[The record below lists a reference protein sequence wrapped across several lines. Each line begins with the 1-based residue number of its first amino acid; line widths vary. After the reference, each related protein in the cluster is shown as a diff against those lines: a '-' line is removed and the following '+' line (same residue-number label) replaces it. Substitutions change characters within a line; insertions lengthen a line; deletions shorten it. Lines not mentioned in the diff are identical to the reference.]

1 MDPGAFMAALLA
13 SGDPHG
19 AAIEASLGGLELT
32 VEGGEVGL
40 AIAGGAFDLR
50 LDGRTL
56 PAACALQL
64 AHGALLSVRPGTAGA
79 WCYIAPF
86 GSFDLPRALG
96 SLATHTRSGM
106 GGLAGR
112 MLLGGDILKIVD
124 PRPAPSE
131 PMAITAPWLALA
143 PERLRVLLG
152 PQQDYFLPET
162 IETFLSGRWRLSPRS
177 DRMAYRLDGP
187 ALAHLK
193 GHDIISDG
201 LAFGAIQVPG
211 DGGPLV
217 LMADRQPTGGYP
229 KIAHVI
235 SADLGALAQKR
246 PGDFITF
253 ESVTWEQAFAA
264 RSDRARKIAA
274 GVKLTAVMRDEFSA
288 EFLLS
293 QNLIGGVV
301 GAKDEG

>member
-1 MDPGAFMAALLA
+1 MATLLA

-50 LDGRTL
+50 LGGHSL
-56 PAACALQL
+56 PSACALKL
-64 AHGALLSVRPGTAGA
+64 APGAHLSLRPGTAGA

-86 GSFDLPRALG
+86 GGFDLPPTLG

-112 MLLGGDILKIVD
+112 MLCSGDILRIIN
-124 PRPAPSE
+124 PRAAPSQ
-131 PMAITAPWLALA
+131 PLAVSAPWLDLA
-143 PERLRVLLG
+143 PDKLRVLLG
-152 PQQDYFLPET
+152 PQQDYFSTET
-162 IETFLSGRWRLSPRS
+162 IETFLSARWRLSPRS
-177 DRMAYRLDGP
+177 DRMAYRLEGP

-193 GHDIISDG
+193 GHNIVSDG

-217 LMADRQPTGGYP
+217 LMADRQTTGGYP

-235 SADLGALAQKR
+235 GADLGALAQKR

-264 RSDRARKIAA
+264 RSDRARMIAA
-274 GVKLTAVMRDEFSA
+274 GVALMALARDELSA
-288 EFLLS
+288 EFLLA

-301 GAKDEG
+301 GARDEG